1 MRGVCTPHVGAGEGE
16 AATDSD
22 FHPETANCSERG
34 VCDTHCVCMSGGAK
48 SGGGSSTG
56 RESATEGI
64 RREIC
69 RQHHLCKIMSA

>member
-1 MRGVCTPHVGAGEGE
+1 MQNATCVHSACQGRRVEEAG
-16 AATDSD
+16 T
-22 FHPETANCSERG
+22 ETANCSERG
-34 VCDTHCVCMSGGAK
+34 LCVQCTVYVGGAG